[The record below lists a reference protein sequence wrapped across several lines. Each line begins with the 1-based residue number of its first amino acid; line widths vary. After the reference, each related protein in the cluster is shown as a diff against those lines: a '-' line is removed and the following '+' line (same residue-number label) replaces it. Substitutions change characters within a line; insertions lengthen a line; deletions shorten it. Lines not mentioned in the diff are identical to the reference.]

1 MNTTSTPTFSS
12 VLAQSARFA
21 LQWRLLILWIIVLL
35 IPTII
40 MTFPF
45 WQIISSQLDNSVYAG
60 ALAQQLNMNSIN
72 DILWVIMQ
80 NKFLIHGAGIG
91 ALIFTL
97 LLSPF
102 LSGAIVTAAR
112 STTPLATGKLIH
124 GGIAEYWRMFRMMI
138 CAIIPFAIA
147 GAIIAGVMHMAD
159 GYTEKAIQESNAD
172 FVGHISLAI
181 MIILL
186 VIADASVEAG
196 RAQFVHST
204 TRRSAFKAWWK
215 GVMLVVKRPLSTLG
229 FYVLISLI
237 GLVLAAVFGLL
248 RLHIGHVSTPGF
260 IIGLIFT
267 QLIVASTAWMKIARL
282 YALAA
287 MSK

>member
-12 VLAQSARFA
+12 VLSLSAKFA
-21 LQWRLLILWIIVLL
+21 LQWRLLVLWIIVLL
-35 IPTII
+35 MPTII
-40 MTFPF
+40 MTFPL
-45 WQIISSQLDNSVYAG
+45 WQILSAQLNYSVYAG
-60 ALAQQLNMNSIN
+60 ALAHQLAGNAVN
-72 DILWVIMQ
+72 DLIWAVMQ
-80 NKFLIHGAGIG
+80 NKLLLKGAGIG

-112 STTPLATGKLIH
+112 SAKPLAMGKLVH
-124 GGIAEYWRMFRMMI
+124 GGIAEYWRMLRMLI

-159 GYTEKAIQESNAD
+159 GYTDKAIQESNAD
-172 FVGHISLAI
+172 FVGHVSMII
-181 MIILL
+181 MIVLL
-186 VIADASVEAG
+186 AIADATVDAG

-215 GVMLVVKRPLSTLG
+215 GVMLVLKRPLSALG
-229 FYVLISLI
+229 FYVVITLI
-237 GLVLAAVFGLL
+237 GLVLAAIFGLL
-248 RLHIGHVSTPGF
+248 RLNVGHVSIPGF
-260 IIGLIFT
+260 IVGLIFT
-267 QLIVASTAWMKIARL
+267 QLIVASTAWMKSARL

-287 MSK
+287 ISK